1 METISN
7 AAAAAA
13 KAVWGENQPQKEPV
27 SGVQGDTAKGE
38 PYDAGNLDTPAQ
50 EKVEQN
56 YNERTLGQEAAAPK
70 TVRVETPSGEAA
82 AFGAQSK
89 DARDTTAGQ
98 NDIRNPERVGLEKEK
113 NTDLEDVDNTSEGT
127 TAKLGEGPGPR
138 PVEAVAKERGGD
150 AGRER
155 PQEGS
160 SEAPREI
167 GSEGVAATSSSK
179 SENRP
184 DPAQDEYVH
193 ATGFHADGGDFDAT
207 KPGAG
212 READRLLEE
221 KGVHLG
227 EESSSGSHSHGS
239 HEKHSHDDK
248 HKDKPSLGERI
259 KAKLHKH

>member
-1 METISN
+1 
-7 AAAAAA
+7 
-13 KAVWGENQPQKEPV
+13 
-27 SGVQGDTAKGE
+27 
-38 PYDAGNLDTPAQ
+38 

-138 PVEAVAKERGGD
+138 PVEAVTKERGGD